1 MRSIDH
7 LVMPF
12 DALGAARQW
21 FLGLGF
27 VVAPEAAHPFGTG
40 NACVFL
46 PDGRY
51 IEPLG
56 IVDPA
61 AYAAAKDEG
70 HLFIERDAAMRD
82 LPERPAISG
91 VAFRSGDA
99 LADREQLLDEE
110 AGEEGLVEFGR
121 TMRMPDG
128 GSTELSFR
136 LAFAAIHAVDAPS
149 FFYCEARHMAK
160 PDRSA
165 LTTHPNGA
173 TGIAGVMLQAQ
184 DPRMFRDYLATV
196 ADGTVQENGDG
207 SYIIPLDSGRLAV
220 VAGGPSPL
228 AIASLT
234 VAVADLAF
242 AKKFWQGQGVAYS
255 EGTDGVAIACPNG
268 RGTLRFIEE
277 RS

>member
-46 PDGRY
+46 ADGRY
-51 IEPLG
+51 IEPLS

-61 AYAAAKDEG
+61 AYDAAKDEG
-70 HLFIERDAAMRD
+70 HLFIERDAALRN
-82 LPERPAISG
+82 LPDRPAISG
-91 VAFRSGDA
+91 IAFRSDDA

-121 TMRMPDG
+121 TMRLPDG
-128 GSTELSFR
+128 GSAELSFR
-136 LAFAAIHAVDAPS
+136 LAFAAIHAADAPS
-149 FFYCEARHMAK
+149 FFYCEARQTAK
-160 PDRSA
+160 PDRSS

-173 TGIAGVMLQAQ
+173 TGMAGVTIKVE
-184 DPRMFRDYLATV
+184 DPEMFRDYLASV
-196 ADGTVQENGDG
+196 ADSRVQENGDDDWT
-207 SYIIPLDSGRLAV
+207 IPLDGGRLDV
-220 VAGGPSPL
+220 VAGGSTPL

-234 VAVADLAF
+234 VTVADLAF
-242 AKKFWQGQGVAYS
+242 AKKFWEGQGVAYS
-255 EGTDGVAIACPNG
+255 ESADGVAIACPNG
-268 RGTLRFIEE
+268 LGAIRFIEE

>member
-40 NACVFL
+40 NACIFL
-46 PDGRY
+46 ADGRY
-51 IEPLG
+51 IEPLV

-61 AYAAAKDEG
+61 AYSAAKDGG

-91 VAFRSGDA
+91 VAFRSADA
-99 LADREQLLDEE
+99 PADCEQLLEEE

-121 TMRMPDG
+121 TMRLPDG
-128 GSTELSFR
+128 GSAELSFR
-136 LAFAAIHAVDAPS
+136 LAFAAIHAADAPS
-149 FFYCEARHMAK
+149 FFYCEARHTVK

-173 TGIAGVMLQAQ
+173 TGIAGVTIEVE
-184 DPRMFRDYLATV
+184 DPEMFRDYLATV
-196 ADGTVQENGDG
+196 ADSGVQENGDG
-207 SYIIPLDSGRLAV
+207 AWTIPLEGGRLDI
-220 VAGGPSPL
+220 VAGGPRPL
-228 AIASLT
+228 AIVSLT
-234 VAVADLAF
+234 VTVADLAF

-255 EGTDGVAIACPNG
+255 EASDGVAIACPNG
-268 RGTLRFIEE
+268 RGAIRFIEE